1 MSGPSSDFARAV
13 PDLRIVPIESVVP
26 HEHHDDQRLE
36 PLVERLRYEDTLINP
51 PVVSELDDGR
61 FVVLDGANR
70 VTALA
75 ELNYPHC
82 LVQVV
87 PYEKPHVELRT
98 WFHAVTGM
106 DVAALDKAI
115 TDIKGITIEDSDLL
129 HARAGL
135 ARRVLLTYYV
145 RADGSVVTVTGSHDL
160 FKRTDRLNQIV
171 SIYLSAGRLH
181 RVSTDDVTE
190 LQMLFPDLCAVVVFP
205 NYEPV
210 EIQELASDGI
220 RIPPG
225 ITRHI
230 INGRALRIN
239 YPLDTLT
246 APTTLEKKNAA
257 LQDWIRSKMSD
268 KRVRYYAETTFLFDE

>member
-1 MSGPSSDFARAV
+1 MSGPSSDFSRAV

-26 HEHHDDQRLE
+26 HEHHDEQRLV
-36 PLVERLRYEDTLINP
+36 PLTERLRNEDTLINP
-51 PVVSELDDGR
+51 PVVSQLDDGR
-61 FVVLDGANR
+61 YVVLDGANR

-75 ELNYPHC
+75 KLGYPHC

-87 PYEKPHVELRT
+87 PYEMPHVELQT
-98 WFHAVTGM
+98 WFHAISDM
-106 DVAALDKAI
+106 DIASLDAQIQEISELK
-115 TDIKGITIEDSDLL
+115 IEESDLM

-160 FKRTDRLNQIV
+160 LKRTERLNAIV
-171 SIYLSAGRLH
+171 NIYLSAGRLH
-181 RVSTDDVTE
+181 RVNTDNIDE
-190 LQMLFPDLCAVVVFP
+190 LQTLFPNLCAVVVFP
-205 NYEPV
+205 NYELV
-210 EIQELASDGI
+210 EIQELASDGV

-246 APTTLEKKNAA
+246 APTTLEQKNAA
-257 LQDWIRSKMSD
+257 LQEWMRRKLSA
-268 KRVRYYAETTFLFDE
+268 KRIRYYAETTFLFDE